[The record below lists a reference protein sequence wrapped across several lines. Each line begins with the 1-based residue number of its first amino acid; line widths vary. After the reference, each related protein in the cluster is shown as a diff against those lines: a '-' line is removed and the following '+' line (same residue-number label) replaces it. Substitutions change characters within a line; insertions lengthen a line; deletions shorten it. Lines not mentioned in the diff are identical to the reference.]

1 MDDLDGW
8 VVSGGCTVAG
18 VAPGGTVSRDA
29 LEKAGANID
38 ALLVGGHLKAAE
50 AAEQA
55 EADKADGGQGAAG
68 DAAPEGTP
76 ARARPKAASK

>member
-1 MDDLDGW
+1 
-8 VVSGGCTVAG
+8 V
-18 VAPGGTVSRDA
+18 

-38 ALLVGGHLKAAE
+38 ALLAGGHLKAVE

-68 DAAPEGTP
+68 GAAPEGTP